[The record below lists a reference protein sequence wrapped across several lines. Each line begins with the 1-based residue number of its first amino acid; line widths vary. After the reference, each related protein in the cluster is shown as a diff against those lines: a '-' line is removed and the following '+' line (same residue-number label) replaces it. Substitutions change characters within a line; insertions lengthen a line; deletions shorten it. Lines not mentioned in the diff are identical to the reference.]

1 MPSLAYTNGDD
12 SRRNSSQKI
21 YAIAAL
27 AFCVSGILWLFS
39 RNIFASDFLP
49 HQYCLAGDRAL
60 LWTHAIA
67 DFTIGTSYLVISGAM
82 LWLLRQAKG
91 KLPFP
96 GIIWVFGTFI
106 TSCGATH
113 YLEIVTLWT
122 PLYWLS
128 ALSKVL
134 TGVASAGTCFA
145 LIFHARA
152 ILNFI
157 QDKSDIALLRGN
169 ERFRALVESAPMAV
183 IGADCKGQVTSWNRA
198 AERIFGWKKEE
209 VLGAFAKSIPPEK
222 KEEVHKLLARTVDG
236 QVTTGLESVRITR
249 EGERLPVSISIA
261 PVYDEM
267 GKLTGIMVTQEDI
280 RERKRIER
288 ELQEKSAT
296 LAAVTGSLN
305 TFLET
310 GDWGAASQQLLSFA
324 LQQTQ
329 SECGFLGAVLEGPVL
344 RVLAHDGVHWEK
356 GDSRGPYE
364 SKMTEYVSVGYFDV
378 AHEQNL
384 LGEVI
389 RKGRTI
395 VCNEPSAEP
404 DSKGVPPGH
413 PPLRAL
419 LGVPIFK
426 GAEIVGLIA
435 VANRPGGYSGDEL
448 HSLETMSQATG
459 VLYDSYR
466 QNLQK
471 AKLEQEHANLG
482 TEFRQAQ
489 KMEVLGQLAG
499 GVAHDFN
506 NMLMVLTVSCEL
518 LQNDLPAHSPGTRYL
533 EQIQRTTERAA
544 TITKQLLAFSRKQL
558 LDVRPTDLHE
568 VLTDSEFM
576 LPRLLGSDVELT
588 FQHQAACSWL
598 RADAAQL
605 EQVIANLAINA
616 RDAMPGGGK
625 LTISTYNSN
634 SVPPDARLG
643 HDGAPPRGWLVLE
656 VKDTGCGMDEQ
667 TRSRIFEP
675 FFTTKAVGRGSGLG
689 LSTVYGIVHQFDG
702 HIHVDS
708 QRGVG
713 TSFQLFF
720 PVCEAAA
727 AKGLSPAVPG
737 EPSAAEERQTLTILL
752 ADDETALRQA
762 LAEFLR
768 IAGHRVMDSHNALD
782 VLEMARRH
790 KGCIDV
796 LLTDIVMPELR
807 GTDLARQVAELYPE
821 IQVIYMSGYA
831 AGFPETQIPSDAT
844 FLQKPFRF
852 ATLLEQLKLI
862 QRKH

>member
-1 MPSLAYTNGDD
+1 
-12 SRRNSSQKI
+12 
-21 YAIAAL
+21 
-27 AFCVSGILWLFS
+27 VFS
-39 RNIFASDFLP
+39 RNLFASDFLP

-67 DFTIGTSYLVISGAM
+67 DFTIGMSYLVISGVM

-96 GIIWVFGTFI
+96 GIIWAFGAFI
-106 TSCGATH
+106 TSCGVTH
-113 YLEIVTLWT
+113 FLEVVTLWT

-128 ALSKVL
+128 AVSKVL
-134 TGVASAGTCFA
+134 TVVASAGTCMV
-145 LIFHARA
+145 LIYHARD

-157 QDKSDIALLRGN
+157 EEKSDIALLRGN
-169 ERFRALVESAPMAV
+169 ERFRALVEAAPMAV
-183 IGADCKGQVTSWNRA
+183 IGADCEGKVTSWNPA

-209 VLGAFAKSIPPEK
+209 ALGAFAKSVPPEK
-222 KEEVHKLLARTVDG
+222 KEEVFQLLARTVDG

-249 EGERLPVSISIA
+249 EGERLPVSISTA
-261 PVYDEM
+261 PIYDER

-305 TFLET
+305 TFLES

-329 SECGFLGAVLEGPVL
+329 SEYGFLGVVLEGPVL
-344 RVLAHDGVHWEK
+344 RVLAHDGVHWDKE
-356 GDSRGPYE
+356 DSRELYE
-364 SKMTEYVSVGYFDV
+364 SKMKEYVNAGYFEII
-378 AHEQNL
+378 HEQNL

-395 VCNEPSAEP
+395 VCNEPSSEP
-404 DSKGVPPGH
+404 SSKGVPVGH
-413 PPLRAL
+413 PVLHAL

-426 GAEIVGLIA
+426 GEEIVGLIA
-435 VANRPGGYSGDEL
+435 VANRPGGYSEDEL
-448 HSLETMSQATG
+448 RSLKTMSQATG
-459 VLYDSYR
+459 VLYDNYR

-471 AKLEQEHANLG
+471 TKLEQEHADLE

-499 GVAHDFN
+499 GIAHDFN
-506 NMLMVLTVSCEL
+506 NMLMVMTVSCEL
-518 LQNDLPAHSPGTRYL
+518 LESDLPAHFPGKRYL
-533 EQIQRTTERAA
+533 DQIQRTTERAA
-544 TITKQLLAFSRKQL
+544 AITKQLLAFSRKQIMA
-558 LDVRPTDLHE
+558 VRPTDLHE
-568 VLTDSEFM
+568 ALTDSEFM

-588 FQHQAACSWL
+588 FKHEAACSWL
-598 RADAAQL
+598 RADATQL

-634 SVPPDARLG
+634 SVPPDVRLG
-643 HDGAPPRGWLVLE
+643 RGGAPPGGWLVLE
-656 VKDTGCGMDEQ
+656 VKDTGHGMDEQ

-675 FFTTKAVGRGSGLG
+675 FFTTKPVGRGSGLG
-689 LSTVYGIVHQFDG
+689 LSTVYGIVHQFEG
-702 HIHVDS
+702 HIHVES
-708 QRGVG
+708 QRGAG
-713 TSFQLFF
+713 TSFQLYF

-727 AKGLSPAVPG
+727 TEKPTLAIPV
-737 EPSAAEERQTLTILL
+737 EPNAEGERQTLTILI
-752 ADDETALRQA
+752 ADDESGLRQA

-768 IAGHRVMDSHNALD
+768 MAGHHVMDSHNALD

-790 KGCIDV
+790 KGGIDV

-807 GTDLARQVAELYPE
+807 GTDLARQVAELYPG

-831 AGFPETQIPSDAT
+831 EGFPETQIPLDAS

-862 QRKH
+862 QRKP

>member
-1 MPSLAYTNGDD
+1 MSTLAHRNEHDEA
-12 SRRNSSQKI
+12 SHSARRV
-21 YAIAAL
+21 YAVAAL
-27 AFCVSGILWLFS
+27 TFCASAILWMFS
-39 RNIFASDFLP
+39 RSFFASDFLP
-49 HQYCLAGDRAL
+49 HQYCLAGNRLL
-60 LWTHAIA
+60 LWTNAIA
-67 DFTIGTSYLVISGAM
+67 DTTIGISYLVISGAI

-96 GIIWVFGTFI
+96 GIIWAFGAFI

-113 YLEIVTLWT
+113 FLEVVTLWT

-128 ALSKVL
+128 AVSKVL
-134 TGVASAGTCFA
+134 TGLASTGTCIV

-157 QDKSDIALLRGN
+157 QEKSDTALLRGN
-169 ERFRALVESAPMAV
+169 ERFRALVEAAPMAV
-183 IGADCKGQVTSWNRA
+183 IGADCEGKVTSWNPA

-209 VLGAFAKSIPPEK
+209 ALGAFAKSVPPEK
-222 KEEVHKLLARTVDG
+222 KEEVFNLLARTVDG
-236 QVTTGLESVRITR
+236 QVTTGLESVRMTR
-249 EGERLPVSISIA
+249 DGERLPVSISTA
-261 PVYDEM
+261 PIYDER

-288 ELQEKSAT
+288 ELREKSAT
-296 LAAVTGSLN
+296 LAGVTGSLN
-305 TFLET
+305 TFLES
-310 GDWGAASQQLLSFA
+310 GDWGTASQQLLSFA
-324 LQQTQ
+324 LKQTG
-329 SECGFLGAVLEGPVL
+329 SECGFLGVVLEGPVL
-344 RVLAHDGVHWEK
+344 RVLAHEGVGWEM
-356 GDSRGPYE
+356 GSSRELYE
-364 SKMTEYVSVGYFDV
+364 SKMADYVNAGYFEI
-378 AHEQNL
+378 ANEQNL

-395 VCNEPSAEP
+395 VCNEPSADP
-404 DSKGVPPGH
+404 RSKGVPGGH
-413 PPLRAL
+413 PPLHAI

-435 VANRPGGYSGDEL
+435 VANRPGGYSGEEL

-459 VLYDSYR
+459 VLYDNYR

-471 AKLEQEHANLG
+471 TKLEQQHANLES
-482 TEFRQAQ
+482 EFRQAQ

-506 NMLMVLTVSCEL
+506 NMLMVVTVSCEL
-518 LQNDLPAHSPGTRYL
+518 LESNLAAHSPGRRYL

-544 TITKQLLAFSRKQL
+544 AITKQLLAFSRKQVM
-558 LDVRPTDLHE
+558 DVRPTDLHE
-568 VLTDSEFM
+568 ALTDSEFM

-588 FQHQAACSWL
+588 FRHEAANSWL
-598 RADAAQL
+598 RADATQL

-625 LTISTYNSN
+625 LTISTHNSK
-634 SVPPDARLG
+634 SLPPDARLERS
-643 HDGAPPRGWLVLE
+643 GAPSGGWLVLE

-667 TRSRIFEP
+667 TRNHIFEP
-675 FFTTKAVGRGSGLG
+675 FFTTKDVGKGSGLG
-689 LSTVYGIVHQFDG
+689 LSTVYGIVRQFDG
-702 HIHVDS
+702 HIQVES
-708 QRGVG
+708 QAGVG

-727 AKGLSPAVPG
+727 REESSPVAPVEG
-737 EPSAAEERQTLTILL
+737 SVAAERQSLTILL
-752 ADDETALRQA
+752 ADDESGLRQA
-762 LAEFLR
+762 LAEYLR
-768 IAGHRVMDSHNALD
+768 IAGHHVMDSHNALD

-790 KGCIDV
+790 KGNIDV

-807 GTDLARQVAELYPE
+807 GTDLAQQVMEIFPD
-821 IQVIYMSGYA
+821 IQVMYMSGYA
-831 AGFPETQIPSDAT
+831 AGLPEAQIPSDAT

-862 QRKH
+862 HRKC

>member
-1 MPSLAYTNGDD
+1 MPTLARTHEHESTRY
-12 SRRNSSQKI
+12 SSQKM
-21 YAIAAL
+21 YAIAAPTI
-27 AFCVSGILWLFS
+27 CVSGMFWLFS
-39 RNIFASDFLP
+39 RNLFASDFLP

-67 DFTIGTSYLVISGAM
+67 DLVIGMSYVVISGVM

-96 GIIWVFGTFI
+96 RIIWSFGAFI
-106 TSCGATH
+106 TSCGVTH
-113 YLEIVTLWT
+113 FLEVVTLWT

-128 ALSKVL
+128 AASKVL
-134 TGVASAGTCFA
+134 TGIASTATCLV

-157 QDKSDIALLRGN
+157 EEKSDIALLRGN

-183 IGADCKGQVTSWNRA
+183 IGADCEGKVTSWNPA

-209 VLGAFAKSIPPEK
+209 ALGVFARSVPPEK
-222 KEEVHKLLARTVDG
+222 EEEVFQLLARTVDG

-249 EGERLPVSISIA
+249 EGERLPVSISTA
-261 PVYDEM
+261 PIYDER

-305 TFLET
+305 TFLES

-324 LQQTQ
+324 LRQTQ
-329 SECGFLGAVLEGPVL
+329 SEYGFLGVVMDGPVL
-344 RVLAHDGVHWEK
+344 RVLAHQGVHWDKE
-356 GDSRGPYE
+356 DSRELYE
-364 SKMTEYVSVGYFDV
+364 NKMTDYVNCGYFEI

-395 VCNEPSAEP
+395 VCNEPSSEP
-404 DSKGVPPGH
+404 GSKGVPAGH
-413 PPLRAL
+413 PPLHAL
-419 LGVPIFK
+419 LGVPIYK
-426 GAEIVGLIA
+426 GGEIVGLIA
-435 VANRPGGYSGDEL
+435 VANRRGGYSGDEL
-448 HSLETMSQATG
+448 RSLETMSQATG
-459 VLYDSYR
+459 VLYDNYR
-466 QNLQK
+466 QSLQK
-471 AKLEQEHANLG
+471 AKLEQEHANLE

-499 GVAHDFN
+499 GIAHDFN
-506 NMLMVLTVSCEL
+506 NMLMVLTVSSEL
-518 LQNDLPAHSPGTRYL
+518 LESNLPAHSPGKRYL
-533 EQIQRTTERAA
+533 DQIQRTTERAA
-544 TITKQLLAFSRKQL
+544 AITKQLLAFSRKQIL
-558 LDVRPTDLHE
+558 AVRPTDLHE
-568 VLTDSEFM
+568 ALTDSEFM

-588 FQHQAACSWL
+588 FKHEAARSWL
-598 RADAAQL
+598 RADATQL

-634 SVPPDARLG
+634 SVPPDASLARG
-643 HDGAPPRGWLVLE
+643 GAPPGGWLILE
-656 VKDTGCGMDEQ
+656 VKDTGHGMDEQ

-675 FFTTKAVGRGSGLG
+675 FFTTKPVGRGSGLG
-689 LSTVYGIVHQFDG
+689 LSTVYGIVHQFYG
-702 HIHVDS
+702 HIHVES

-713 TSFQLFF
+713 TSFQLYF
-720 PVCEAAA
+720 PVCEAAETE
-727 AKGLSPAVPG
+727 KSTPAIPVEPNAGG
-737 EPSAAEERQTLTILL
+737 ESQTLTILI
-752 ADDETALRQA
+752 ADDESGLRQA

-768 IAGHRVMDSHNALD
+768 MAGHNVMDSHNALD

-790 KGCIDV
+790 KGGIDV

-807 GTDLARQVAELYPE
+807 GTDLARQVAELFPD

-831 AGFPETQIPSDAT
+831 AGFPETQIPSDAA

-862 QRKH
+862 QRKP

>member
-1 MPSLAYTNGDD
+1 MSALAHTNEVETAKF
-12 SRRNSSQKI
+12 SPQKI

-27 AFCVSGILWLFS
+27 TFCVSGILWLFS
-39 RNIFASDFLP
+39 RNLFASGFLP
-49 HQYCLAGDRAL
+49 HQYCLAGDRTL
-60 LWTHAIA
+60 LWTNAIA

-96 GIIWVFGTFI
+96 WIIWAFGTFI

-128 ALSKVL
+128 AVTKVL
-134 TGVASAGTCFA
+134 TGVASAGTCIV
-145 LIFHARA
+145 LILHARG

-169 ERFRALVESAPMAV
+169 ERFRALVEAAPMAV
-183 IGADCKGQVTSWNRA
+183 IGADCKGQVTSWNPA
-198 AERIFGWKKEE
+198 AERIFGWKKGE
-209 VLGAFAKSIPPEK
+209 VLGAFPKSVPPEK
-222 KEEVHKLLARTVDG
+222 KEEVHQLLARTMDG

-249 EGERLPVSISIA
+249 EGERLPVSISTA
-261 PVYDEM
+261 PIYDEV
-267 GKLTGIMVTQEDI
+267 GKLTGVMVTQEDI

-288 ELQEKSAT
+288 ELEEKSAT

-305 TFLET
+305 TFLES

-329 SECGFLGAVLEGPVL
+329 SEFGFLGAVLEGPVL
-344 RVLAHDGVHWEK
+344 RVLAHEGVHWDK
-356 GDSRGPYE
+356 GSSRELFE
-364 SKMTEYVSVGYFDV
+364 SKMTEYVNAGYFDV

-389 RKGRTI
+389 GKGRTI
-395 VCNEPSAEP
+395 VCNEPSREQS
-404 DSKGVPPGH
+404 SKGVPPGH
-413 PPLRAL
+413 PHLRTL

-426 GAEIVGLIA
+426 GGEIVGLIA

-448 HSLETMSQATG
+448 RSLETMSQATG

-471 AKLEQEHANLG
+471 VKLEQEHANLES
-482 TEFRQAQ
+482 EFRQAQ

-499 GVAHDFN
+499 GIAHDFN
-506 NMLMVLTVSCEL
+506 NMLMVFTTSCEL
-518 LQNDLPAHSPGTRYL
+518 LQNNLPAHSQGTRYL

-544 TITKQLLAFSRKQL
+544 AITKQLLAFSRKQL
-558 LDVRPTDLHE
+558 MDVRPTDLHE

-588 FQHQAACSWL
+588 FQYDAAYSWL
-598 RADAAQL
+598 RADATQL

-625 LTISTYNSN
+625 LTISTHNSN
-634 SVPPDARLG
+634 SVPLDVGLG
-643 HDGAPPRGWLVLE
+643 HGSAPPGGWLVLE

-667 TRSRIFEP
+667 TRRHMFEP
-675 FFTTKAVGRGSGLG
+675 FFTTKEVGKGSGLG
-689 LSTVYGIVHQFDG
+689 LSTVYGIVHQFAG

-708 QRGVG
+708 QCGVG

-727 AKGLSPAVPG
+727 AKGLSPAIAN
-737 EPSAAEERQTLTILL
+737 EPSTPGERQTLTILL

-807 GTDLARQVAELYPE
+807 GTDLARQVAELYPG

-831 AGFPETQIPSDAT
+831 AGFPETQIPSGAT
-844 FLQKPFRF
+844 LLQKPFRF

-862 QRKH
+862 QRKR